1 MSVNKDRKAELVGE
15 YSRSQGD
22 TGSPEIQI
30 AILTERIRSLTG
42 HLQTHKKDV
51 STRRGLVAMVANRKK
66 LLKYLKN
73 KDVERYTAVVSSL
86 GIRG

>member
-1 MSVNKDRKAELVGE
+1 MSVNKSRKAELVGE

-30 AILTERIRSLTG
+30 AILTERIRSLTE